1 MEEITKWVEFDE
13 IKVRGQLSYIKGGP
27 RENHRIQITSDKYIY
42 FYIIDRDTF
51 KPSLENVMNNFYRCS
66 NMMIGR

>member
-27 RENHRIQITSDKYIY
+27 RENHRIQITSDIRVQFTRLPTIVESRQIHRKVVIH
-42 FYIIDRDTF
+42 T
-51 KPSLENVMNNFYRCS
+51 
-66 NMMIGR
+66 